1 MLVRPTN
8 DIVAITVP
16 CQGIRA
22 QDIRNTVV
30 FESLFLRRG
39 IGKVAEGYFTLGI
52 DCLIDRVDE
61 VIDLLILRLDAVGNR
76 NVALESRCV
85 VAAGQRQ
92 KL

>member
-1 MLVRPTN
+1 MLVRPTD

-52 DCLIDRVDE
+52 DRLIDRVDE
-61 VIDLLILRLDAVGNR
+61 VIDVLILRLDAVGDR
-76 NVALESRCV
+76 DIALESRRIV
-85 VAAGQRQ
+85 SAGQCQ